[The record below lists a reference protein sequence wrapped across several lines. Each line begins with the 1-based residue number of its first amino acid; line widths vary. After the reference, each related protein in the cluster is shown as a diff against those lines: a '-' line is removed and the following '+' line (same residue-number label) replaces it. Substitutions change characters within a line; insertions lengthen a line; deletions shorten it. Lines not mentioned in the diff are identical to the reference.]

1 MKSMSTDRTAVRRR
15 KWNSDDRIRL
25 GIRLVLILAA
35 VIYIYPVIFAGI
47 TSLKTLPEFYSDIW
61 ALPEKFLYRNYIDAF
76 YTGKIGEY
84 FFNSVLIAVL
94 SIGLIQLVS
103 TMAAYALTR
112 LKIPGTNL
120 ILLLFFAL
128 QILPT
133 ETIIIPLYVEMTK
146 LGFMKLQYVPMI
158 LAYVGWSIPGSTIIL
173 KNFFHTVPAELLEAA
188 RIDGC
193 GEIRSLFKITLPL
206 MKSAICTVA
215 TMNLNFVWGELMWA
229 QISTLL
235 TDKGLPLTVGLLNF
249 KGQISTNWPQLCAA
263 IIIVVLPLYTLFLFS
278 QKYFIAGL
286 TAGGVKG

>member
-1 MKSMSTDRTAVRRR
+1 MKSTSIRRAGRGRRR
-15 KWNSDDRIRL
+15 SGDDWMRL
-25 GIRLVLILAA
+25 GVRVILMLMA
-35 VIYIYPVIFAGI
+35 VIYVYPIIFAGI
-47 TSLKTLPEFYSDIW
+47 TSLKTLPEFYQDIW
-61 ALPEKFLYRNYIDAF
+61 ALPQKFLYQNYIDAF

-84 FFNSVLIAVL
+84 FFNSIFIAAS
-94 SIGLIQLVS
+94 SIALIQLIS

-112 LKIPGTNL
+112 LKIPFTNQ
-120 ILLLFFAL
+120 ILLLLFAL

-133 ETIIIPLYVEMTK
+133 ETMIIPLYVEMTK
-146 LGFMKLQYVPMI
+146 MGFMKMQYAPMI

>member
-15 KWNSDDRIRL
+15 KWNSDDRIRF

>member
-1 MKSMSTDRTAVRRR
+1 MSSMNIKKETVFRR
-15 KWNSDDRIRL
+15 KWNREDIL
-25 GIRLVLILAA
+25 CIGMRLVLILTA
-35 VIYIYPVIFAGI
+35 VIYIYPVIFAAF
-47 TSLKTLPEFYSDIW
+47 TSLKTLPEFYADIW
-61 ALPEKFLYRNYIDAF
+61 AWPKQFLYKNYIEAF
-76 YTGKIGEY
+76 FTGKVGEY
-84 FFNSVLIAVL
+84 FFNSVLITVL
-94 SIGLIQLVS
+94 SIAFIQLFS

-112 LKIPGTNL
+112 LKIPGTNW
-120 ILLLFFAL
+120 ILLLLFAL

-133 ETIIIPLYVEMTK
+133 ETIIIPLYVEMMK
-146 LGFMKLQYVPMI
+146 LGFMRLPFVPMI
-158 LAYVGWSIPGSTIIL
+158 LAYVGWSIPGSTVIL
-173 KNFFHTVPAELLEAA
+173 KNFFHTVPNELLEAA

-193 GEIRSLFKITLPL
+193 GEIRSLFAITLPL

-263 IIIVVLPLYTLFLFS
+263 IIIVIAPLYLLVLFT

>member
-1 MKSMSTDRTAVRRR
+1 M
-15 KWNSDDRIRL
+15 
-25 GIRLVLILAA
+25 
-35 VIYIYPVIFAGI
+35 
-47 TSLKTLPEFYSDIW
+47 
-61 ALPEKFLYRNYIDAF
+61 DAF

-94 SIGLIQLVS
+94 SIVLIQLFS

-112 LKIPGTNL
+112 LKIPHTNL

-146 LGFMKLQYVPMI
+146 LGFMRLQYVPII

-173 KNFFHTVPAELLEAA
+173 KNFFDTVPQELLEAA

-263 IIIVVLPLYTLFLFS
+263 IIIVVLPLYTLFLFT